1 LIAGAAVSGGVS
13 AAVAEAR
20 DMTDEDLVRAQDV
33 TVWASRRWVGDP
45 LPARG
50 LN

>member
-1 LIAGAAVSGGVS
+1 
-13 AAVAEAR
+13 
-20 DMTDEDLVRAQDV
+20 MTNEDLIGSERVPVA
-33 TVWASRRWVGDP
+33 ASRRWVGDP